1 MPFKIYLFTLLF
13 LHLSSISQLHGQT
26 ETDPEIADIIESLD
40 QNPDEA
46 IDYSGLLERLTY
58 YKKNPLNLNSATESD
73 FKDLWLLSP
82 LQITSLLSHR
92 AQNGPLLDLLEL
104 QGIAHFDLKTIQRI
118 LPLIKL
124 GIDNPFRDFK
134 LKQLLTAKHD
144 LMFRLQQGLERQAG
158 FSISDTGQSRYLGSP
173 QKMLLRYRYHYDRHL
188 SLALNLEKD
197 AGEQFFK
204 GNSFDFSSG
213 HIAFKD
219 IGPIKKLVLG
229 DYDLQFGQGLGL
241 WSGLSFGKGALISA
255 IAKQDV
261 GLKPYSSL
269 NEGLFFRG
277 LAFNLQLKSFQITPF
292 FSYRKLD
299 ASLSDEME
307 VSSINISGFHR
318 TPTELANKNNLNQL
332 VYGANGQWQ
341 YRNLNLGLTAYHTQ
355 FNRTFEA
362 GKYPYNQFEFAD
374 KQLNNYSLSY
384 NYTFRNTYFFGEIAQ
399 SSGSNLAMVNGLLSS
414 LSPQVSLGL
423 LYRNYPKNYHS
434 FYNTAL
440 AEAGNAVKEGGFY
453 TGITLKPTAKWEW
466 STYADVFRFPW
477 LKYGVD
483 APSNGFECFSQ
494 LIFKPNK
501 RMQITGLYR
510 IESKEHNDDDENTIN
525 YLIRQKHQ
533 KFRFDL
539 SYMATKSIQ
548 IRNRIEMV
556 QFQSE
561 TAYLLFQDVIY
572 KPLSSKFSG
581 NIRLAVFNTP
591 GYDSRIYAFQNDVL
605 YSYSILAY
613 QNKGLQFYFNGRYT
627 LKRGLDFW
635 LHYQIQAYRN
645 QESTGS
651 GLSQTA
657 GNKRSEIKLQLRYQ
671 F

>member
-1 MPFKIYLFTLLF
+1 MSFKIVLTAILWEC
-13 LHLSSISQLHGQT
+13 LSGICPLYAQT

-46 IDYSGLLERLTY
+46 IDYSELLERLTY
-58 YKKNPLNLNSATESD
+58 YKKNPLNFNTATEID
-73 FKDLWLLSP
+73 LKDLWLLSP
-82 LQITSLLSHR
+82 LQISALLSHR
-92 AQNGPLLDLLEL
+92 NQNGLLLELLEL

-118 LPLIKL
+118 LPFIKL
-124 GIDNPFRDFK
+124 GIDNPFRYFK
-134 LKQLLTAKHD
+134 LKQLLTANHD
-144 LMFRLQQGLERQAG
+144 LMFRLQQGLERQSG
-158 FSISDTGQSRYLGSP
+158 FSISDTSQSRYLGSP
-173 QKMLLRYRYHYDRHL
+173 QKMLIRYRYHYDRHL

-219 IGPIKKLVLG
+219 IGPLKKLVLG
-229 DYDLQFGQGLGL
+229 DYDLQFGQGLSL

-307 VSSINISGFHR
+307 VGSINISGFHR

-341 YRNLNLGLTAYHTQ
+341 YRNLNIGLTAYHTQ

-399 SSGSNLAMVNGLLSS
+399 SSGSNLALVNGLLSS
-414 LSPQVSLGL
+414 LSPQLSLGL
-423 LYRNYPKNYHS
+423 LYRNYPKNYYS

-440 AEAGNAVKEGGFY
+440 AEASNAVNERGFY

-466 STYADVFRFPW
+466 STYADVFQFPW
-477 LKYGVD
+477 LKYDID
-483 APSNGFECFSQ
+483 APSSGFEWFSQ
-494 LIFKPNK
+494 IIYKPNK
-501 RMQITGLYR
+501 RIQLTGLYR
-510 IESKEHNDDDENTIN
+510 IESKERNDDEENTIN
-525 YLIRQKHQ
+525 YLVRQKHQ

-556 QFQSE
+556 QFQAE
-561 TAYLLFQDVIY
+561 TGYLLFQDVIY

-635 LHYQIQAYRN
+635 LHYQIQAYQN